1 MIVNIYPL
9 FYSYHYFR
17 IGPNAAH
24 FNLPD
29 STMIKETKPTKREV
43 TREKVINAA
52 IDCIYRDGFNAAH
65 TNRIAEE
72 AGVSWGVLQYHFSD
86 KDGLLQAV
94 IDHIF
99 DEFAT
104 TLESTSLQGDD
115 LQQRVRQLID
125 VVWTLVSK
133 KEYRVSIAILRNA
146 GKDNG
151 STINGQKQLSR
162 WAKKTSKLWDDLFED
177 NPQAPQQS
185 DTARHL
191 LFATLRGMVDE
202 INPRSIKTKN
212 SIKLECDALSEAI
225 TFLLTKN

>member
-1 MIVNIYPL
+1 MTANIYPL
-9 FYSYHYFR
+9 FYSYHYFI

-24 FNLPD
+24 SHIPD

-115 LQQRVRQLID
+115 LQHRVRQLID

-177 NPQAPQQS
+177 NPQEPQQS
-185 DTARHL
+185 DIARHL

-212 SIKLECDALSEAI
+212 SIKLECDALSESI
-225 TFLLTKN
+225 TFLLTRN

>member
-9 FYSYHYFR
+9 FYSYHYF
-17 IGPNAAH
+17 IIAINAVH
-24 FNLPD
+24 FHLPD

-162 WAKKTSKLWDDLFED
+162 WAKKTSKLWNDLFED
-177 NPQAPQQS
+177 NLQEPLQS
-185 DTARHL
+185 DIARHL

-202 INPRSIKTKN
+202 INPRNIKTKN

-225 TFLLTKN
+225 TFLLNRN